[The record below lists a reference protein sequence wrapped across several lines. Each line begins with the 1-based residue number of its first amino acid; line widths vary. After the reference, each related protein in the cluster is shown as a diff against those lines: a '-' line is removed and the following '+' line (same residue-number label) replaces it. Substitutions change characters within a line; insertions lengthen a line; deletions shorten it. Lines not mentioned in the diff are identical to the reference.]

1 MRVHIPAAALLCA
14 VLLSLPLSIAA
25 MTDVSHFAVLGVSLT
40 LVAGSLGVWWYDASR
55 AHRAPPPRAAA
66 MASPFTA
73 GMPRMHAAMPGQAT
87 PARPQHEPMTMFS
100 PEGMHASLVVA
111 ISGVMGVMLFLGL
124 AFGADAPAVVADAPA
139 SETTGDA
146 EAEAVI
152 ERVPEKDVPA
162 SAAEAAAETTAPVP
176 QPAVTADASPAQQA
190 AAAAAAS
197 AAASDSTKPR
207 QATPIEL
214 SSAAPEA
221 EEEGAEAESAAD
233 ETAPDEEEPA
243 PVYREYVIQP
253 GDSAYEIAQRNGLS
267 VTQLL
272 VLNDLGARDILQV
285 GQVLLLPPLEDDSL
299 LATSV
304 SDEGVQDE
312 SEEDADDEL
321 LPAEE

>member
-14 VLLSLPLSIAA
+14 VLISLPISIAA
-25 MTDVSHFAVLGVSLT
+25 MTDVSRYAVLGISLA

-55 AHRAPPPRAAA
+55 AHRAPPPRAAT

-73 GMPRMHAAMPGQAT
+73 GMPRMHAAMPGQMT

-111 ISGVMGVMLFLGL
+111 VSGVMGVMLFLGL
-124 AFGADAPAVVADAPA
+124 AFAADAPAVVADAPA
-139 SETTGDA
+139 ADATGDA
-146 EAEAVI
+146 EAEAAI
-152 ERVPEKDVPA
+152 ERVPQKDVPA
-162 SAAEAAAETTAPVP
+162 PAAETVAETTAPVP

-197 AAASDSTKPR
+197 AASDSAEPR

-214 SSAAPEA
+214 SSATPEA
-221 EEEGAEAESAAD
+221 EEESDVAESADDEATAD
-233 ETAPDEEEPA
+233 DEEEPA
-243 PVYREYVIQP
+243 PVYREYTIQP

-272 VLNDLGARDILQV
+272 VLNNLKARDILQV
-285 GQVLLLPPLEDDSL
+285 GQVLLLPPLEEDGL
-299 LATSV
+299 LATV
-304 SDEGVQDE
+304 VAEDDDQAE
-312 SEEDADDEL
+312 SEEEADDEL
-321 LPAEE
+321 VLEE

>member
-14 VLLSLPLSIAA
+14 VLISLPISIAA
-25 MTDVSHFAVLGVSLT
+25 MTDVSRYAVLGISLA

-55 AHRAPPPRAAA
+55 AHRAPPPRAAT

-73 GMPRMHAAMPGQAT
+73 GMPRMHAAMPGQMT

-111 ISGVMGVMLFLGL
+111 VSGVMGVMLFLGL
-124 AFGADAPAVVADAPA
+124 AFAADAPAVVADAPA
-139 SETTGDA
+139 ADATGDA
-146 EAEAVI
+146 EAEAAI
-152 ERVPEKDVPA
+152 ERVPQKDVPA
-162 SAAEAAAETTAPVP
+162 PAAETVAETTAPVP

-197 AAASDSTKPR
+197 AASDSAEPR

-214 SSAAPEA
+214 SSATPEA
-221 EEEGAEAESAAD
+221 EEESGEAESADEAAAD
-233 ETAPDEEEPA
+233 DEEEPA
-243 PVYREYVIQP
+243 PVYREYTIQP

-272 VLNDLGARDILQV
+272 VLNNLKARDILQV
-285 GQVLLLPPLEDDSL
+285 GQVLLLPPLEEDGL
-299 LATSV
+299 LATV
-304 SDEGVQDE
+304 VAEDDDQAE

-321 LPAEE
+321 LLEE